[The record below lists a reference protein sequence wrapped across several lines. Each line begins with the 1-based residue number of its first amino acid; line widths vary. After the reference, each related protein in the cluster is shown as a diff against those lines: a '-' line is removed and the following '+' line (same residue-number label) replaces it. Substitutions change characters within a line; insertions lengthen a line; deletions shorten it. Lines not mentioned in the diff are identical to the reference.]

1 MFAAYRMAPYL
12 GIYAAAVRFHR
23 SSAVDQSPIGKREA
37 DALTFGVVHL
47 ASVSLPEMGSGL
59 SDEESTRTR
68 RRKHQEESE
77 VSKPP
82 QTPGQGPSLDVLTEI
97 RKIIK
102 EELGQISSPSSPGAS
117 TGRDSTQQ
125 SIRQAVPNTSAA
137 RPQLTTPPAPAQ
149 HNSAPRLGPDVAAC
163 ARPHPGV
170 QCTNPSPTQAPHPV
184 GPTQE
189 SPKEL
194 SAIDRK
200 WGILFDQNGVPT
212 KRWEQVI
219 RGICNYLVAEYMP
232 QNSLVVTPEKMAAF
246 YSHHKLDVEVFPF
259 AEIFRNRR
267 DVPPVRLAELY
278 QQLACEYYLVP
289 AEPKAR
295 PTVPGLTLAGWTR
308 WMTIVTRAYPAEEAQ
323 RLDKVVAAL
332 PINADSLL
340 DGKPE
345 RLPKQISRHLLPE
358 RPNRESRVAVKDALR
373 AHFEAIQQ
381 FPSRKTPSS
390 ANPPNPNSYSGRRAS
405 VSGPVSPRT
414 RYRPSDIP
422 SPPCSQTD
430 DDSDEHHH
438 YHHRRRTADRD
449 SDRGDRGYRD
459 GAGHL
464 RTYGSS
470 GAAHRDAPLPFHPS
484 LAATALSSSSSRPPL
499 SSRRRS
505 SPPLPADRNSS
516 DYRHHTQRNSISGFS
531 DGSGDVVAGGGKGGP
546 ERSHTWSNLTRR
558 RPSSSSSSSSSSDE
572 RERDR
577 DRGGMGTRGGREI
590 REMDR
595 ERGRVRETGRERDRK
610 KAARLLRRCDVP
622 GSRSPVTT
630 GYDVDSCRL
639 GKNCDRRG
647 ARLLGMKSQ
656 VVVGRQTNPSRS
668 LAGLSVRSWG
678 SAHGLLV

>member
-1 MFAAYRMAPYL
+1 MTSPALERAPWKGSCPPPPPPPPSAPFSANL
-12 GIYAAAVRFHR
+12 GAFRNPP
-23 SSAVDQSPIGKREA
+23 SPYHTTVQ
-37 DALTFGVVHL
+37 DMDNSDWTN
-47 ASVSLPEMGSGL
+47 GSYSENESL
-59 SDEESTRTR
+59 SDSDEGREHGVEKPTPNVGKSRESETTNVQ
-68 RRKHQEESE
+68 HQEESE

-117 TGRDSTQQ
+117 TGRDSAQQ

-137 RPQLTTPPAPAQ
+137 RPQLTTLPAPAQ

-184 GPTQE
+184 GPTQG

-200 WGILFDQNGVPT
+200 WGILFDQNSVPT

-219 RGICNYLVAEYMP
+219 RGICNYLMAEYMP

-259 AEIFRNRR
+259 AE
-267 DVPPVRLAELY
+267 
-278 QQLACEYYLVP
+278 
-289 AEPKAR
+289 PKAR
-295 PTVPGLTLAGWTR
+295 PTVPGLTLTGWTR

-323 RLDKVVAAL
+323 RLGKVVAAL

-358 RPNRESRVAVKDALR
+358 RPDRESRVAVKDALR

-390 ANPPNPNSYSGRRAS
+390 ANPPNPNSDSGRRAS

-422 SPPCSQTD
+422 SPPCSQTG

-470 GAAHRDAPLPFHPS
+470 GAAPRDVPLPFPPS

-531 DGSGDVVAGGGKGGP
+531 DGSGDVVGGGGKGGP
-546 ERSHTWSNLTRR
+546 ERSHTWSNLPRR
-558 RPSSSSSSSSSSDE
+558 RLSSSSSWSSSDE

-577 DRGGMGTRGGREI
+577 GGNENKGRSRKSGKWTVNGTIMNIHPLPKCSE
-590 REMDR
+590 DN
-595 ERGRVRETGRERDRK
+595 K
-610 KAARLLRRCDVP
+610 
-622 GSRSPVTT
+622 
-630 GYDVDSCRL
+630 
-639 GKNCDRRG
+639 G
-647 ARLLGMKSQ
+647 A
-656 VVVGRQTNPSRS
+656 
-668 LAGLSVRSWG
+668 
-678 SAHGLLV
+678 